1 MSESAGCPVRLPAPL
16 MLAHPIRVLPAAAG
30 VVYEAKLDGVRA
42 LYGAGRLW
50 SRHHKQLHVPE
61 VIAAARGLG
70 DGVVLDGELVVFAA
84 DGRCDFPAVCRRLHS
99 PAPPAVTYV
108 AFDLLAAAGRDLRAL
123 PYRHRRLRLTDLL
136 ADPAPHLQLMPA
148 TDDVAEAAD
157 WYASPLVEG
166 LVIKPV
172 EAPYPRVRDQ
182 RRWQKLRRQHTLT
195 LLAVGLHGSPPA
207 PCRVLLGAYAGP
219 ELRLVGAT
227 LPLPAD
233 APLPLTVCAG
243 PRTVPGWLL
252 GGLPGRHCEPAAYL
266 PVDPFPVDVAAD
278 TAIDGG
284 IRLRHCPPLL
294 RSRPDVDPTTVTL
307 PLPPT

>member
-1 MSESAGCPVRLPAPL
+1 MSESAGCPVRLPVPL
-16 MLAHPIRVLPAAAG
+16 MLARPIRVLPDAPGA
-30 VVYEAKLDGVRA
+30 VYEAKLDGVRA
-42 LYGAGRLW
+42 VYGAGRLW

-84 DGRCDFPAVCRRLHS
+84 AGRCDFPAVCRRLHS

-108 AFDLLAAAGRDLRAL
+108 AFDLLAADGRDLRAL

-136 ADPAPHLQLMPA
+136 AHPPPHLQLMPA

-182 RRWQKLRRQHTLT
+182 RRWQKLRSVRVCGFGRTGDRGLT
-195 LLAVGLHGSPPA
+195 SSFGDCWCATRVVQARAASNAVARAGRRRCTAGGGDGFLA
-207 PCRVLLGAYAGP
+207 
-219 ELRLVGAT
+219 
-227 LPLPAD
+227 
-233 APLPLTVCAG
+233 
-243 PRTVPGWLL
+243 
-252 GGLPGRHCEPAAYL
+252 
-266 PVDPFPVDVAAD
+266 
-278 TAIDGG
+278 
-284 IRLRHCPPLL
+284 
-294 RSRPDVDPTTVTL
+294 
-307 PLPPT
+307 